1 MNRINSLK
9 ERLSKFIIKELR
21 KGRSAMR
28 RNQSHSGQIRSGE
41 EIEDYVLFQSYIK
54 PDTKNIEPP
63 RGQIITPFGTIIMK

>member
-1 MNRINSLK
+1 
-9 ERLSKFIIKELR
+9 
-21 KGRSAMR
+21 MR